1 MQRFRLA
8 TLLAVSTLALAACGG
23 NGSSVVNT
31 GVSAQ
36 DAQVR
41 FLNAAPDLATINYL
55 FWPSSGTRP
64 TTPAASNF
72 AYGAI
77 TAFAGYSV
85 GTYNFEV
92 DNPSSGTTDLPVCS
106 IPTLNGGQNYTI
118 VVAGSGANHTCLV
131 FNDEAYTNTG
141 AARLHHA
148 SPALNATG
156 VSNISWGADANGV
169 PATTLIS
176 TTSYPASATTV
187 EPVVPVG
194 DVVSSQGTGVVEYS
208 VGPSPG
214 NATTPTAGS
223 PLTPTY
229 NVQAS
234 SAIVGGTQP
243 PTQPDT
249 TGAIPPIGVT
259 NYTGV
264 SLFAIDC
271 VTAPTGASP
280 CVGGTTVLA
289 VFDNK

>member
-1 MQRFRLA
+1 MQSLRLA
-8 TLLAVSTLALAACGG
+8 TLLAVATLALAACGG

-41 FLNAAPDLATINYL
+41 FLNAAPDLATIDYS
-55 FWPSSGTRP
+55 FWPTTGTRP

-77 TAFAGYSV
+77 TTFSGYTV

-92 DNPSSGTTDLPVCS
+92 DNPTSGTADLPVCS

-118 VVAGSGANHTCLV
+118 VVAGSGTSHTCLV
-131 FNDEAYTNTG
+131 FNDENYTNTG
-141 AARLHHA
+141 AVRLHHA
-148 SPALNATG
+148 SPALNATS
-156 VSNISWGADANGV
+156 VSNISWGGDANGV

-176 TTSYPASATTV
+176 TTGYPSSSTSV
-187 EPVVPVG
+187 QPVVPVG
-194 DVVSSQGTGVVEYS
+194 DVQSNQGTGIVEYS
-208 VGPSPG
+208 VGPSPS
-214 NATTPTAGS
+214 NAAAPTAGS
-223 PLTPTY
+223 TFTPTY

-234 SAIVGGTQP
+234 TAITP
-243 PTQPDT
+243 SNLNQPDT
-249 TGAIPPIGVT
+249 TGAIPPVGVSP
-259 NYTGV
+259 YTGV

-271 VTAPTGASP
+271 VTAPKGAAP

-289 VFDNK
+289 VFDDK